1 MRICFGKT
9 FAEANQKIIA
19 VYYTMFFD
27 SEFVE
32 EKYHGDR
39 YPLAHFLQSFHPSI
53 PVRLTENTDVYKPDD
68 E

>member
-1 MRICFGKT
+1 
-9 FAEANQKIIA
+9 
-19 VYYTMFFD
+19 MFFD

-53 PVRLTENTDVYKPDD
+53 PVRLTENTDVYKPD
-68 E
+68 EE